1 MNYAK
6 KIQLNYSNNILIL
19 VITIFLIF
27 PLFIIHNSLFAFAAA
42 SPLTAI
48 GTSPDAIAIRVMPNS
63 DHYSPL
69 VWYKKNIKL
78 QGSPQ
83 NLLVDG
89 YEAVRDGRTVYV
101 NAANI
106 SGNNF
111 YTNIYIISY
120 NQDAEASTID
130 IFGQILAH
138 WKFNT
143 NPGINNN
150 QKQKIIRDV
159 KRLANLYEMNLALAN
174 YKKDNF
180 PRLKSGS
187 YITGASVSTWPS
199 WQATLGAELGITM
212 PLDPINKLG
221 SCPAGYDEKTCWNQT
236 DKKFYFNFNITAGDN
251 KSISHSPV
259 YWYKDG
265 VFYAGLE
272 TNYNILLTV
281 PNISFNV
288 AAP

>member
-1 MNYAK
+1 M
-6 KIQLNYSNNILIL
+6 KINKFLALAILII
-19 VITIFLIF
+19 VFF
-27 PLFIIHNSLFAFAAA
+27 WAGYPAKAENSA
-42 SPLTAI
+42 
-48 GTSPDAIAIRVMPNS
+48 DAIAIRVMPNN
-63 DHYSPL
+63 DHTSPL
-69 VWYKKNIKL
+69 VWYRKNIKL

-120 NQDAEASTID
+120 NQEAENKTID

-143 NPGINNN
+143 NSEIDNN

-159 KRLANLYEMNLALAN
+159 KRLADLYEMNLALQN
-174 YKKDNF
+174 YKKDSF
-180 PRLKSGS
+180 PGLKSGS
-187 YITGASVSTWPS
+187 YITGASVSVWPS
-199 WQATLGAELGITM
+199 WQATLGKELAITM
-212 PLDPINKLG
+212 PLDPINKL
-221 SCPAGYDEKTCWNQT
+221 SCPAGFDKKTCWNQT
-236 DKKFYFNFNITAGDN
+236 DKIFYFNFNLTAGDN

-272 TNYNILLTV
+272 TNYNISSAV
-281 PNISFNV
+281 SNVSFNV

>member
-1 MNYAK
+1 MQK
-6 KIQLNYSNNILIL
+6 KIQLNSSNNILIL
-19 VITIFLIF
+19 AIVIFFIFT
-27 PLFIIHNSLFAFAAA
+27 FASSAAA
-42 SPLTAI
+42 LEA
-48 GTSPDAIAIRVMPNS
+48 SPDAIAIRVIPNS
-63 DHYSPL
+63 YHYSPL
-69 VWYKKNIKL
+69 VWYKENVKL
-78 QGSPQ
+78 KGSPQ
-83 NLLVDG
+83 NLSVDG

-101 NAANI
+101 NAGNI
-106 SGNNF
+106 SGNNL

-120 NQDAEASTID
+120 NQEAENKTID

-143 NPGINNN
+143 NPWINNT

-159 KRLANLYEMNLALAN
+159 KRLANLYDLNFALAN
-174 YKKDNF
+174 YKKDVY

-187 YITGASVSTWPS
+187 YIAGASVSTWPS
-199 WQATLGAELGITM
+199 WQATLGKELGITM

-221 SCPAGYDEKTCWNQT
+221 SCQAGYDAKTCWNQA
-236 DKKFYFNFNITAGDN
+236 DKMFYFNFNLTAADE

-272 TNYNILLTV
+272 TGYSIISPV
-281 PNISFNV
+281 DHISFN
-288 AAP
+288 AAAL

>member
-1 MNYAK
+1 M
-6 KIQLNYSNNILIL
+6 KIGELILISAVL
-19 VITIFLIF
+19 TVT
-27 PLFIIHNSLFAFAAA
+27 AFFMVGYTVRAAE
-42 SPLTAI
+42 
-48 GTSPDAIAIRVMPNS
+48 SPDAIAIRVAPNS

-69 VWYKKNIKL
+69 VWYKKNIKV

-106 SGNNF
+106 SGNDF

-120 NQDAEASTID
+120 NQEAEDLTID

-138 WKFNT
+138 WKFNA
-143 NPGINNN
+143 NSAINNI

-159 KRLANLYEMNLALAN
+159 KRLANLYDMNLALSR
-174 YKKDNF
+174 YKKDVF

-221 SCPAGYDEKTCWNQT
+221 SCPAGYDAKTCWNQAT
-236 DKKFYFNFNITAGDN
+236 KLFNFHFDFPVIDSQ
-251 KSISHSPV
+251 SISKFPI

-272 TNYNILLTV
+272 TGYNVLPAV
-281 PNISFNV
+281 SNVSSNV
-288 AAP
+288 AAQ